1 MKDTNKRNEKMRNL
15 PKVKPVK
22 PTVSKNITTSNKSS
36 NKKSLTITQIAKRAG
51 VTAREI
57 RDVVTAVGS
66 VGASSDL
73 GKLKKSK
80 SNLVKQVKE
89 VGAAAIKGTK
99 GTTSDLTKKNITAEK
114 PYNYR
119 KGKQR

>member
-1 MKDTNKRNEKMRNL
+1 MKNTNKKNEKMRNL
-15 PKVKPVK
+15 PKVKLVK
-22 PTVSKNITTSNKSS
+22 PTVSKNITAGNKSS
-36 NKKSLTITQIAKRAG
+36 NKKLLTITQIAKRAG
-51 VTAREI
+51 ITAREI

-89 VGAAAIKGTK
+89 VGAAATKGKK